1 MTVPFITVG
10 ILVKLL
16 AHSREIQVY
25 IVSMIVLSMV
35 CLKFPVISV
44 IVFRTNE
51 INKVEDKKALR
62 EQKLE
67 IELQHARERLDQ
79 IRVEGQHSQVT
90 TVSEEYQANSSKAE
104 AITKVEI

>member
-51 INKVEDKKALR
+51 INKVEDKKVLR
-62 EQKLE
+62 EKKLE

-79 IRVEGQHSQVT
+79 IRGEGKQSQIT
-90 TVSEEYQANSSKAE
+90 TVSEEHQAVSGQSE
-104 AITKVEI
+104 TMTKVEI